1 LHVGRPVEKKRRGAA
16 ANDDLRH
23 KALGPAAEQ
32 FGTELAKLEA
42 GRTAAQIVQ
51 HALRAIGAVVY
62 CGSEV
67 CEWLQR
73 RLAEKLKD
81 VPPEQLTSPDPR
93 IAAPAIQ
100 ALTYSMDDETIREM
114 YANLLA
120 TDMQVDGKQH
130 SHPAFVEVIKQMEP
144 FDAKLLEIF
153 RKDGSQIRFRAQVK
167 EGGKSRDVGL
177 GYSFDFDKDPATN
190 LDNLERLALVE
201 RRVMEWP
208 VMINLESIEKEVR
221 ASFCEIEKVLKDA
234 ELRKKNGFSDAAT
247 FFLKKE
253 GLYLTAFGASFVQ
266 ACLPKASPSSAA
278 VSR

>member
-1 LHVGRPVEKKRRGAA
+1 MGRPVGKKRKVAA
-16 ANDDLRH
+16 SNDGLRQ

-42 GRTAAQIVQ
+42 GRTAAQIVH
-51 HALRAIGAVVY
+51 HALRTVGAVVY
-62 CGSEV
+62 CGSVV
-67 CEWLQR
+67 CEWLQH
-73 RLAEKLKD
+73 RLAEKIKD
-81 VPPEQLTSPDPR
+81 VPPEKLTSPDPR

-120 TDMQVDGKQH
+120 TEMQVDRKQH
-130 SHPAFVEVIKQMEP
+130 SHPAFVELIKQMTP
-144 FDAKLLEIF
+144 SDARLLEIF
-153 RKDGSQIRFRAQVK
+153 RKNGSQIRFRAQVK
-167 EGGKSRDVGL
+167 DGGKSRDVGL
-177 GYSFDFDKDPATN
+177 GYSFDFDNDPAKN

-208 VMINLESIEKEVR
+208 VMRNLESIEKEVR
-221 ASFCEIEKVLKDA
+221 ASYGEIQKMLKDP
-234 ELRKKNGFSDAAT
+234 ELRKTNRLSDAAS
-247 FFLKKE
+247 FVLKKE
-253 GLYLTAFGASFVQ
+253 GLYLTAFGVSFVQ